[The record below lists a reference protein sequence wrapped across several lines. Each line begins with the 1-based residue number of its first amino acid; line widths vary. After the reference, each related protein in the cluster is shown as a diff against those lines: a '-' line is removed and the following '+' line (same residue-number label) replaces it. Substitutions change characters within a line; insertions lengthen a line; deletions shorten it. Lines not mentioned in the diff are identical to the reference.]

1 MEVLKNNILIQEN
14 TGKML
19 DLDILNEKTKQTEM
33 IEKTKQTEMIEKTN
47 QEIEKTN
54 QEIEKTKQTEL
65 ELKIEIENT
74 KQLEL
79 QLQILKHKSSN
90 NK

>member
-33 IEKTKQTEMIEKTN
+33 IEKTN
-47 QEIEKTN
+47 QEIEKTE
-54 QEIEKTKQTEL
+54 QL
-65 ELKIEIENT
+65 ELKIEKT

-79 QLQILKHKSSN
+79 QFFNFLENLGFCRKLKKY
-90 NK
+90 